1 MLNSLKSFQLTPDL
15 GCSDNMMFSTSTNSF
30 TEGKLTCYSDEGL
43 ELEKKEEEE
52 LFSPGTTC
60 VFLSSGHAS
69 SGGFILEMFCRNS
82 HWEVTLTEL

>member
-43 ELEKKEEEE
+43 ELEKKEEE

-60 VFLSSGHAS
+60 LFLSSGHAS
-69 SGGFILEMFCRNS
+69 SGGFILEMFCRLT
-82 HWEVTLTEL
+82 HWKVTITVI